1 MAKCYGCEESKVEKV
16 VSGKFNFKKKVETKK
31 NNENIK
37 KNFKRNTKK
46 TNQLWSIIYKN
57 GIVN

>member
-16 VSGKFNFKKKVETKK
+16 VSGKFNFKKKIKK

-37 KNFKRNTKK
+37 KNFKRSTKK
-46 TNQLWSIIYKN
+46 T
-57 GIVN
+57 

>member
-57 GIVN
+57 GIVK

>member
-16 VSGKFNFKKKVETKK
+16 VSGKFNFKKKIKK

-57 GIVN
+57 GIVK

>member
-57 GIVN
+57 GVVN

>member
-46 TNQLWSIIYKN
+46 TNQLWSIVYKN
-57 GIVN
+57 GVVK

>member
-1 MAKCYGCEESKVEKV
+1 MAKCYGCEESKVEQV
-16 VSGKFNFKKKVETKK
+16 VSGKFIFKKKIKK

-37 KNFKRNTKK
+37 KNFKRSTKK

-57 GIVN
+57 GIVK

>member
-16 VSGKFNFKKKVETKK
+16 VSGKFNFKKKVET

-57 GIVN
+57 GIIK